1 MLKLS
6 DEAGESYNEDYPD
19 FCQDLK
25 TMKRRSKRQDFGE
38 LKEEITKQ
46 ACHLIKKC

>member
-6 DEAGESYNEDYPD
+6 DEAEESYNEDYPD

-25 TMKRRSKRQDFGE
+25 RRSKRQDFGE
-38 LKEEITKQ
+38 LKEETTKQ